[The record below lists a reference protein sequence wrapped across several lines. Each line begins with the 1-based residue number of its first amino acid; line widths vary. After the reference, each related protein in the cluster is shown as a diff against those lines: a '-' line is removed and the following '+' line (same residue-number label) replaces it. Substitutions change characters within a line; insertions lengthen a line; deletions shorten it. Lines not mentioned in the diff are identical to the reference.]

1 MTSEDFRS
9 FMNDVVASMEEALK
23 YTANI
28 NQRNMVADYVEH
40 FRYGE

>member
-1 MTSEDFRS
+1 VTSEDFRT